1 MVGTNR
7 KFCVT
12 CVCGVLLLALGGC
25 TETRV
30 VHNHPMFGSLPGAQ
44 VNEEVTMPKGY
55 QAISLAPRTVV
66 DPKDPTKKV
75 VLASTGRQLMV
86 SIYNALVKRDR
97 ETFTSY
103 ILSSHSHQA
112 LAEEN
117 SSGTMLFD
125 ELYERSDDV
134 VELFNRLPM
143 AEYTPGVY
151 LEKVSATVF
160 RVRLS
165 GQAAKGLY
173 YSGFDMELEQGTWHL
188 LRFLRN

>member
-1 MVGTNR
+1 MLG
-7 KFCVT
+7 
-12 CVCGVLLLALGGC
+12 LAFTGC

-30 VHNHPMFGSLPGAQ
+30 IHNHPMFGSLPGAQ
-44 VNEEVTMPKGY
+44 VNEEVTVPKGY

-66 DPKDPTKKV
+66 DPKDPAKKV
-75 VLASTGRQLMV
+75 VLATTGRQLMV

-97 ETFTSY
+97 DIFLTC
-103 ILSSHSHQA
+103 ILSSHSHEA
-112 LAEEN
+112 LLQEN
-117 SSGTMLFD
+117 SSGSVLFD

-151 LEKVSATVF
+151 LEKIAPSVF
-160 RVRLS
+160 RVKLS

-173 YSGFDMELEQGTWHL
+173 YTGFDMELDQGTWHL
-188 LRFLRN
+188 VRFLRN